1 MRHTNTA
8 LAVTGFIIAMLTSFA
23 DAAPPVQGNQDETL
37 MAQISATYY
46 SFTSSGVGHSGGTE
60 RRVVLCPDGRYYTGT
75 ESGYSSGA
83 GTGGAWG
90 TASWKSNQ
98 GTWRVVGNVQ
108 RGTLTTITSD
118 GRPTEYHYQSCGK
131 GCYYF
136 GNNKFAVE
144 GPARCR

>member
-1 MRHTNTA
+1 MRHRYTA
-8 LAVTGFIIAMLTSFA
+8 LVAICFIIATLTGFA
-23 DAAPPVQGNQDETL
+23 DAAPPVQGNQDGGL
-37 MAQISATYY
+37 IAQMSATYY
-46 SFTSSGVGHSGGTE
+46 SFTSSGGGHSGGTE
-60 RRVVLCPDGRYYTGT
+60 RRVVLCPDGRYYTST

-90 TASWKSNQ
+90 TASQKGSQ

-108 RGTLTTITSD
+108 KGTLTTITSD
-118 GRPTEYHYQSCGK
+118 GRPTEYRYQSCGK

-136 GNNKFAVE
+136 GSNKFAVE